1 MPSNVILFGL
11 PINGETHYD
20 SVFTRG
26 FQFEPPSR
34 PIPANQQAQ
43 PEPQGAQQSCT
54 THAVSDPASSVK
66 SPEVVQLH
74 LSHTLFPE
82 TNDPA
87 DAFNC
92 TNANSWVFLTANVTS
107 FSSQDTALLE
117 IPFDIAAI
125 QEARHTIKSQN
136 LFSLTL
142 KKAGF
147 GVIWGKHQPFR
158 AAKSSGHTSTGL
170 NGRPGGVAVI
180 ARSHIP
186 LQFIPPGDMEVRK
199 RLYHSCRWVHAVAT
213 YGNCK
218 RMIHIFSVYGF
229 TGCYSHSQAAEKN
242 ESFLLDALEALA
254 ALGPDAPV
262 LIMGDLNIEPHDSPV
277 ITEAISKG
285 ILVDLGAK
293 CGPTFFPSQGRPRRL
308 DAILAA

>member
-1 MPSNVILFGL
+1 MAEILQCPIHIAKSHGVQVISNESHVGDQQCD
-11 PINGETHYD
+11 PIWIAYNGETHYD

-87 DAFNC
+87 DAFNR

-107 FSSQDTALLE
+107 FSSQHTALLE

-125 QEARHTIKSQN
+125 QETRHTIKSQN
-136 LFSLTL
+136 QFSLTL

-147 GVIWGKHQPFR
+147 GVIWGKHLPFR

-186 LQFIPPGDMEVRK
+186 LQFISPGDMEVRK
-199 RLYHSCRWVHAVAT
+199 RLYHSCRWVHAVVT

-218 RMIHIFSVYGF
+218 QMIHIFSVYGF
-229 TGCYSHSQAAEKN
+229 IKYR
-242 ESFLLDALEALA
+242 LLF
-254 ALGPDAPV
+254 
-262 LIMGDLNIEPHDSPV
+262 S
-277 ITEAISKG
+277 
-285 ILVDLGAK
+285 
-293 CGPTFFPSQGRPRRL
+293 FPSCREKRVIFARCS
-308 DAILAA
+308 